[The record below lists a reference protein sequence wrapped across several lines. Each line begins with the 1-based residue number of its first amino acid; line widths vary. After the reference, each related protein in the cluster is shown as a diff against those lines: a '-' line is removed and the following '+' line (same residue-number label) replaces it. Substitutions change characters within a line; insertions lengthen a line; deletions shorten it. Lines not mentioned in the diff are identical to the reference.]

1 MNLEKLSPVL
11 RQYEFFED
19 LDACQVKPLG
29 AGLIHETFLI
39 ESPNG
44 KYVLQG
50 FNQEVFQY
58 PDRIAFNLEQLY
70 TNQIADNLPFEL
82 PLPLLNENGEQLSTV
97 DGKNWR
103 VFPFVKGQTLEQIS
117 SKNQARN
124 AASAFAEFSK
134 AGTELKVDILKETI
148 PDFHRLDL
156 RFERFCAVAS
166 GMERKLDSE
175 EESILRFYLNQ
186 KPLIENYKETTQKLP
201 LRLTHNDTKIN
212 NLIFSESLDR
222 VKALIDLDT
231 VMPGYLL
238 YDFGDLV
245 RTVACTRTE
254 ISTDWENLRL
264 DESVFEAL
272 MEGYLSGLGNLVEKE
287 ERESLLL
294 GGEVMTCMMGLRFF
308 TDHLQGNIY
317 YRVNYP
323 EQNLHRA
330 KNQSILLRDLQSKR
344 ELLRNLWIKA
354 SNHSSL

>member
-1 MNLEKLSPVL
+1 L
-11 RQYEFFED
+11 RQYEFFEG
-19 LDACQVKPLG
+19 LDACQIKPLG

-39 ESPNG
+39 ENPSG
-44 KYVLQG
+44 QYVLQG

-58 PDRIAFNLEQLY
+58 PDRIAFNLEQIF
-70 TNQIADNLPFEL
+70 THQIADKLPYEL
-82 PLPLLNENGEQLSTV
+82 PLPLLNENGKQLSTV
-97 DGKNWR
+97 DGNNWR
-103 VFPFVKGQTLEQIS
+103 VFPFVQGQTLEQIS
-117 SKNQARN
+117 SRDQARI
-124 AASAFAEFSK
+124 AATAFAEFSK
-134 AGTELKVDILKETI
+134 AGTALKVDILRETI
-148 PDFHRLDL
+148 PNFHRLDL
-156 RFERFCAVAS
+156 RFERFCEVAS
-166 GMERKLDSE
+166 GIERKLDSE
-175 EESILRFYLNQ
+175 EESLLRFYLNQ
-186 KPLIENYKETTQKLP
+186 KPLIENYKETIQKLP

-245 RTVACTRTE
+245 RTVACTQTE

-264 DESVFEAL
+264 NESVFEAL
-272 MEGYLSGLGNLVEKE
+272 MEGYLSGLGNLVKKE
-287 ERESLLL
+287 EKESLLL

-354 SNHSSL
+354 TKHPSL

>member
-19 LDACQVKPLG
+19 LDACQIMPLG

-58 PDRIAFNLEQLY
+58 PDRIAFNLQQLFK
-70 TNQIADNLPFEL
+70 NQIADKLPFEL
-82 PLPLLNENGEQLSTV
+82 PLPLLNKSGKQLSAV

-103 VFPFVKGQTLEQIS
+103 VFPFVKGKTLEHIS
-117 SKNQARN
+117 SKDQARI
-124 AASAFAEFSK
+124 AAKAFAEFSK
-134 AGTELKVDILKETI
+134 AGAELKVDILKETI
-148 PDFHRLDL
+148 PNFHRLDL
-156 RFERFCAVAS
+156 RFERFCAIAS
-166 GMERKLDSE
+166 GIKRKLDSE
-175 EESILRFYLNQ
+175 EESLLRFYLNQ
-186 KPLIENYKETTQKLP
+186 KPLIESYKETIQRLP
-201 LRLTHNDTKIN
+201 QRLTHNDTKIN
-212 NLIFSESLDR
+212 NLIFSENLEQ

-231 VMPGYLL
+231 VMAGYLL

-264 DESVFEAL
+264 EESVFEAL
-272 MEGYLSGLGNLVEKE
+272 MEGYLSGLGNLAEKE
-287 ERESLLL
+287 EKESLLL

-330 KNQSILLRDLQSKR
+330 KNQSILLRDLQAKR
-344 ELLRNLWIKA
+344 ELLKKLWIKA
-354 SNHSSL
+354 TKHSSL